1 MIGETCAEART
12 LFATRDRLTT
22 DLRAVD
28 NRLQELR
35 AQYMTEARVWAL
47 GPERFRQAAHEPE
60 AVA

>member
-1 MIGETCAEART
+1 VTKTCAEARK
-12 LFATRDRLTT
+12 LFAKKDRLET

-35 AQYMTEARVWAL
+35 AQYMTEARVWAI
-47 GPERFRQAAHEPE
+47 GIERFRQAAHEPE

>member
-1 MIGETCAEART
+1 
-12 LFATRDRLTT
+12 
-22 DLRAVD
+22 VD